1 MFFIDNYLFTQILK
15 EKAQNGSDS
24 YTFIGRLLDIS
35 NENPNFTHDDVVAET
50 ATILTGVISSLVWK
64 FCLISLKFHNSHSV
78 HRQQIH
84 RQLHLRL

>member
-1 MFFIDNYLFTQILK
+1 MSELPIDTISQKIHNVLKLSTQILK

-50 ATILTGVISSLVWK
+50 ATILTGVISSLV
-64 FCLISLKFHNSHSV
+64 
-78 HRQQIH
+78 
-84 RQLHLRL
+84 